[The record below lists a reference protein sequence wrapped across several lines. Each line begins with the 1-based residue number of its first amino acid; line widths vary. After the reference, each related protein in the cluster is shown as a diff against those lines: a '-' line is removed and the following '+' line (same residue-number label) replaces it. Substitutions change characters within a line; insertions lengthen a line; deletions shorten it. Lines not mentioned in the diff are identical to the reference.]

1 MWRLPKRHALLA
13 LMLLGVAFLGGCG
26 APADVPPDPRN
37 GFLDA
42 FFVYPIYLLL
52 DWFASI
58 LWGSYG
64 LSILAVTVVVRLL
77 LLPFAVKQYQSTMQI
92 QEFQPEIQKIQEK
105 YRKDPERLRQELVKF
120 YAEHDINPA
129 SGCLPLLLQFP
140 VIIGLYDA
148 IRRSPHIHGASFLW
162 FPLGTPDP
170 LYILPVLAGL
180 ATLATSELQFRYS
193 QKVSPVKMT
202 KDQLAMQRG
211 MLYLSPALVFFFA
224 LGLPSAVSL
233 YWVMTNLFSLVQTY
247 LVYELILL
255 RGRREKASARDGRER
270 NA

>member
-1 MWRLPKRHALLA
+1 MRRSSTRRA
-13 LMLLGVAFLGGCG
+13 LMALVLIGVAFLGGCG
-26 APADVPPDPRN
+26 APVDVPPDPRN

-77 LLPFAVKQYQSTMQI
+77 LLPFAVKQYQISMRI

-105 YRKDPERLRQELVKF
+105 YRKDPDRLRQELVKF
-120 YAEHDINPA
+120 YADHEINPA
-129 SGCLPLLLQFP
+129 SGFLPLFLQLP

-148 IRRSPHIHGASFLW
+148 ILRSPHIHGASFLW

-170 LYILPVLAGL
+170 LYVLPVLAGL
-180 ATLATSELQFRYS
+180 VTLVMSEVQFRYT
-193 QKVSPVKMT
+193 QKVSPVKLT
-202 KDQLAMQRG
+202 KEQLAMQRW
-211 MLYLSPALVFFFA
+211 MLYLSPAVVFFFA
-224 LGLPSAVSL
+224 LSLPSAVSL
-233 YWVMTNLFSLVQTY
+233 YWVMTNLFSLFQTY
-247 LVYELILL
+247 LIYELFLL
-255 RGRREKASARDGRER
+255 RGRREKGSPKEGRER
-270 NA
+270 EA